1 MKVSSLS
8 IYLKFC
14 LKLNQRATGKIVITE
29 NLIKDQ
35 PKPSQSNNVQPQ
47 NITRHRK
54 VIP

>member
-14 LKLNQRATGKIVITE
+14 LKLNRGATGKIGITE
-29 NLIKDQ
+29 KLTNDQ
-35 PKPSQSNNVQPQ
+35 PKSSQSNHVQPQ

>member
-8 IYLKFC
+8 IYLK
-14 LKLNQRATGKIVITE
+14 LNRGATGKIGITE
-29 NLIKDQ
+29 KLINDQ
-35 PKPSQSNNVQPQ
+35 PKSSQSSHVQPQ